1 MIHSIGND
9 KIRLSVSEH
18 GAEMSSLFDVPNNI
32 EHLWQAD
39 EKYWPWHA
47 PVLFPVVGRCLNDQ
61 IEVDGVKY
69 KMERH
74 GFARRSE
81 FQLIDQ
87 GPESLR
93 FRLSSSPATLA
104 IYPYQFDFDISY
116 QLYDG
121 SLTLTYEVVNK
132 GNTDMYFQLG
142 GHPAFAVPFYPGEQY
157 EDYYLEFDRDTI
169 LDRENI
175 NSEGYFDTSVS
186 HVLNGTNILPL
197 ERDMFYKDAIIFKD
211 INSRKVTLRSRQN
224 PHTLSVEFPDFE
236 YLGLWAKGGGP
247 FICIEPWRGC
257 ADTAGMPVSMKYK
270 EGAIGLAPDDKFQA
284 SIIVTIS

>member
-1 MIHSIGND
+1 MI
-9 KIRLSVSEH
+9 
-18 GAEMSSLFDVPNNI
+18 SLFDLPNNI

-87 GPESLR
+87 GPESLH

-116 QLYDG
+116 RLTDG

-211 INSRKVTLRSRQN
+211 INSRKVTLHSRQN

-236 YLGLWAKGGGP
+236 YLGLWAKDGGP

-257 ADTAGMPVSMKYK
+257 ADTAGRPVSMKYK
-270 EGAIGLAPDDKFQA
+270 EGAIALAPDDKFQA